1 MTLMELWVKKKAQ
14 DPLVARSASRP
25 TFASLMG
32 YKRSLVD
39 TCKSSNV
46 LIVSTL
52 VVFMFSRCVIGYV
65 FCINK
70 LCNEELSLL
79 HIMTRNCS

>member
-1 MTLMELWVKKKAQ
+1 MEGSLALMELLVKKKAQ
-14 DPLVARSASRP
+14 DPLVARPASRP
-25 TFASLMG
+25 TFALLMG

-52 VVFMFSRCVIGYV
+52 VVFMYSLCCWLFFLVYTNYV
-65 FCINK
+65 MK
-70 LCNEELSLL
+70 
-79 HIMTRNCS
+79 NCHC

>member
-1 MTLMELWVKKKAQ
+1 MKKNAQ
-14 DPLVARSASRP
+14 DPLVARPASRP

-32 YKRSLVD
+32 YKTSLVD

-52 VVFMFSRCVIGYV
+52 VVFMFSLCFGYV
-65 FCINK
+65 FYT
-70 LCNEELSLL
+70 L
-79 HIMTRNCS
+79 

>member
-14 DPLVARSASRP
+14 DPLVARPTSRP

-52 VVFMFSRCVIGYV
+52 VVFVLLAMFFVSTNYV
-65 FCINK
+65 MK
-70 LCNEELSLL
+70 
-79 HIMTRNCS
+79 NCHCYTL

>member
-1 MTLMELWVKKKAQ
+1 MFFSAKFI
-14 DPLVARSASRP
+14 VANPPSGFLSM
-25 TFASLMG
+25 LMG

-52 VVFMFSRCVIGYV
+52 VVFVLLAMF

-79 HIMTRNCS
+79 HIMTRNYS